1 VTDPLNILAI
11 GDVIGKPGRTALK
24 EALPSI
30 KSEEKIDFCVANG
43 ENSAGGNGITPPVA
57 EELFSAGVDVITT
70 GNHVWDKKEVKD
82 IIGRNRNLLRPHNY
96 PPGAPGSGYEIFK
109 IKNKVQIGVINLAGR
124 VFMANLDC
132 PFRTGEE
139 AARIIAKTTNII
151 IVDFHAEATA
161 EKTAAGWHL
170 DGLVS
175 AVFGTHTHIQT
186 ADERILPGKSAYI
199 TDIGMTGSVDSVIGV
214 DKHQV
219 IQRFLTQMP
228 LRFQPASG
236 DIRIEGIVLKIDA
249 ASGRALAI
257 KRLQRLVQ

>member
-1 VTDPLNILAI
+1 MTDPINILAI

-30 KSEEKIDFCVANG
+30 KSEKKIDFCVANG
-43 ENSAGGNGITPPVA
+43 ENAAGGNGITPPVA

-96 PPGAPGSGYEIFK
+96 PPGVPGSGYEIFK
-109 IKNKVQIGVINLAGR
+109 VKNGVQVGVLNLAGR

-139 AARIIAKTTNII
+139 AAKKIAGTTNII

-161 EKTAAGWHL
+161 EKTAVGWHL

-175 AVFGTHTHIQT
+175 AVFGTHTHVQS
-186 ADERILPGKSAYI
+186 ADERILPGQSAYI

-214 DKHQV
+214 DRHQV

-236 DIRIEGIVLKIDA
+236 EIKIEGIVLKIDA

-257 KRLQRLVQ
+257 KRFQRRVQ